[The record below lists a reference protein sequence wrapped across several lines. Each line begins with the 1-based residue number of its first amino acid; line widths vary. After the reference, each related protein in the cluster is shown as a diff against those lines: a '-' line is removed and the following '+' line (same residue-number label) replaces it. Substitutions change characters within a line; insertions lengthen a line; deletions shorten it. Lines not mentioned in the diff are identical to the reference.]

1 MKNNKVYKII
11 IIQKGIKNNKED
23 KMVEIFP
30 PKLTI
35 DEFKVNT
42 VNLGKKFMELSFGY
56 TASVKGFS
64 NKDRIH
70 RKFILGDNVINF
82 VMATFIDIKR
92 TTGTETAII
101 DKEDEMKEK
110 IVNIMTRILQ
120 EVDDM
125 AKVKDYDKYMKSFN
139 RLNCYKVT
147 FPEIVM

>member
-1 MKNNKVYKII
+1 MAEII
-11 IIQKGIKNNKED
+11 
-23 KMVEIFP
+23 P

-42 VNLGKKFMELSFGY
+42 VNLGKRFIELSFGY

-64 NKDRIH
+64 NKDKIH
-70 RKFILGDNVINF
+70 RKFVLGDNVINF
-82 VMATFIDIKR
+82 VMSTFNDIKR

-110 IVNIMTRILQ
+110 IVNIMNRLLQ
-120 EVDDM
+120 EVNDL
-125 AKVKDYDKYMKSFN
+125 AKIKDHEKYMKAFN

-147 FPEIVM
+147 FPEIVV

>member
-1 MKNNKVYKII
+1 MEII
-11 IIQKGIKNNKED
+11 
-23 KMVEIFP
+23 P
-30 PKLTI
+30 PKLTL
-35 DEFKVNT
+35 DEFKVNN

-64 NKDRIH
+64 NKDKIH
-70 RKFILGDNVINF
+70 RKFLLGDNVINF
-82 VMATFIDIKR
+82 VMATFTDIKR

-120 EVDDM
+120 EVDSL
-125 AKVKDYDKYMKSFN
+125 AKMTDYEKYMKSFN
-139 RLNCYKVT
+139 RLNCYKVS